1 MTEVTNELMCEVLK
15 KLPADMAGVKESLRE
30 INGRLNAM
38 QTHMVGQSQDIQ
50 NIYSILTRHDLKLER
65 IERRL
70 DLVEP
75 A

>member
-1 MTEVTNELMCEVLK
+1 MAEVTNELTYEVMK
-15 KLPADMAGVKESLRE
+15 KLQPDMAGVKESLRE

-38 QTHMVGQSQDIQ
+38 QTHMVAQSQDIQ
-50 NIYSILTRHDLKLER
+50 NIYTVLTRHDARLER

-70 DLVEP
+70 DIYQP